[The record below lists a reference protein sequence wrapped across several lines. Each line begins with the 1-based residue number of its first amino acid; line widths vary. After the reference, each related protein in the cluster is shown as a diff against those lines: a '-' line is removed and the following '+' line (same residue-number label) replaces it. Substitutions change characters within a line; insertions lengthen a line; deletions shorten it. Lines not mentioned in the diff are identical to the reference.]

1 MWVLMTFTGWFLSTP
16 GVRVTAAA
24 VAAAATVAVG
34 TSGVEDKVGPGVGGM
49 VTTMGDMAATGVV
62 AAGVGGLL
70 TTVIFKV
77 PQERISRA
85 EMTIKIIWD
94 HFLDMQ

>member
-1 MWVLMTFTGWFLSTP
+1 
-16 GVRVTAAA
+16 
-24 VAAAATVAVG
+24 
-34 TSGVEDKVGPGVGGM
+34 M

-62 AAGVGGLL
+62 AAGVGGML